1 MSHNASIVSRQDT
14 GACAEKPSLHAL
26 NTKGEHH
33 LILSCAEGLDKTHG
47 NYIEFDVPNHDDIMT
62 IESFNTK
69 YCVPDTILCR
79 FHFLF
84 GSLMQ
89 TELANSPIA
98 PLTYSEFINE
108 IVVELDT
115 AIFTKQPNDGGF
127 LAPDRKENEKSCKN
141 ILFNLL
147 KGSRFQYLQFVPD
160 ESEKQECAQKRR
172 ITNGDDKILETNVHS
187 QCVFYRAK
195 KCGKGLAKITKA

>member
-1 MSHNASIVSRQDT
+1 MSQNVPIASRQGT
-14 GACAEKPSLHAL
+14 GICADKPSLHTL
-26 NTKGEHH
+26 NAKDEHH
-33 LILSCAEGLDKTHG
+33 LILSCAEGLDKTNG
-47 NYIEFDVPNHDDIMT
+47 NYIEFDVPNHDDVMT

-69 YCVPDTILCR
+69 YCVPEQPLCR

-84 GSLMQ
+84 GGLMQ

-98 PLTYSEFINE
+98 PLTYSKFINE

-127 LAPDRKENEKSCKN
+127 LSPDRFNEKSCKN

-147 KGSRFQYLQFVPD
+147 KGSGFQYLQFVPD
-160 ESEKQECAQKRR
+160 EAEKQVCAEKRR
-172 ITNGDDKILETNVHS
+172 MTNGDNKILETNVHS

-195 KCGKGLAKITKA
+195 KCGKGLAKITKQ